1 MASMKMEESADFQ
14 HAQPALSNLFSPPLL
29 LTTDQQRKSPPATIA
44 QTYEM
49 PPEFVPS
56 GIGGNGITPEP
67 TVENFFHFVHLAN
80 TFGFQFD
87 LGQKLLRWNANAAT
101 LAALDTAQK
110 QMPMEMDD
118 DTETPPIASSDQCQK
133 GPKQKRK
140 EKELG
145 NWKLDNCL
153 LEQRMTEY
161 GVVGSTV
168 ADHHLAGVFCAPPPN
183 VENAVSQTDDK
194 TANEPVLAS
203 SSSSSSVQQQ
213 PQAPQS
219 RAHQSQAVHHHQQ
232 HDHSVPHLHPPG
244 VTACLEDVQLDIA
257 NHFPPWLAAVADAE
271 QQQLQQ
277 QQFMHFPAPFPTM
290 MMPFDYGTLVPPPPP
305 PMAYP
310 TPHGQAV
317 YDEQHQQHQ
326 HQLFG
331 GLYDSLAA
339 ALAAGGGQ
347 FGPLMHPASSSASFG
362 GGPSGSNI
370 NHNIENNDF
379 YAYQHQLNIALSQ
392 YPPPPASSTATMAPY
407 PAEYSHRSAEQQP
420 PLPPHHL
427 AYGGAGNNF
436 ELYMQHNHPPP
447 MFIYP
452 SPNDGCPQQHEFGGG
467 GTTTTSASYAAEHEH
482 QQQEWKHLAAA
493 MTASAS
499 AGRRVAANPT
509 GGGGGC
515 SRGGQKRGAD
525 GRPPK
530 ISNTPS
536 SAVGS
541 GHLTVP
547 STSRRSSSASTKAH
561 LSSATVSPI
570 HSHSNEPPAEYTA
583 QQHHI
588 LPSAQ
593 IRQFFPLLAQLPP
606 PQLLTTAIVR
616 EYLANPSRHD
626 CVLWIYHA
634 KVAQKSY
641 GTEKRF
647 FCPPP
652 CIYLVGEGWKTR
664 RKLLDQLYRQHKA
677 GFKSSPSA
685 SGGGAASDELL
696 FGGGSE
702 GRELF
707 TDLSVSIVVGGVEGA
722 DKQHPQHNHHHKQQQ
737 QQHQQQQPIGPI
749 HHQLDFSNGKDYS
762 AAKALFISD
771 SDKRKYFHLHVISKP
786 SKKKQSMKSSDCK
799 YLCVGNR
806 SKIAL
811 FNRLRS
817 QTVSTRYLHVDGPI
831 PATNST
837 PQRPPVFVAS
847 STKWGAFHINV
858 VEPADYTG
866 QQPQHSVTY
875 GSVIQLVDS
884 QTEMRLPLMRIRKGE
899 PVSQLHKC
907 AFQMVDGTSNGAEL
921 FYLCLSHDKIIQHQA
936 KIC

>member
-1 MASMKMEESADFQ
+1 
-14 HAQPALSNLFSPPLL
+14 
-29 LTTDQQRKSPPATIA
+29 
-44 QTYEM
+44 
-49 PPEFVPS
+49 
-56 GIGGNGITPEP
+56 
-67 TVENFFHFVHLAN
+67 
-80 TFGFQFD
+80 
-87 LGQKLLRWNANAAT
+87 
-101 LAALDTAQK
+101 
-110 QMPMEMDD
+110 
-118 DTETPPIASSDQCQK
+118 
-133 GPKQKRK
+133 
-140 EKELG
+140 
-145 NWKLDNCL
+145 
-153 LEQRMTEY
+153 MTEY

-168 ADHHLAGVFCAPPPN
+168 DDHHLVGIFCALPPN
-183 VENAVSQTDDK
+183 VGNAVSQTDDK
-194 TANEPVLAS
+194 TAIEPVLAS

-232 HDHSVPHLHPPG
+232 LDHSVPPFHPSG
-244 VTACLEDVQLDIA
+244 LTACPEDVQLDIA

-277 QQFMHFPAPFPTM
+277 QQFMHFPPSFPTM

-326 HQLFG
+326 QQFFG

-362 GGPSGSNI
+362 EGPSGSNI
-370 NHNIENNDF
+370 NHNNENNDF

-392 YPPPPASSTATMAPY
+392 YPPPPASSTAAMAPY
-407 PAEYSHRSAEQQP
+407 PVEEYSHRSAEQQP
-420 PLPPHHL
+420 PPPPHHS
-427 AYGGAGNNF
+427 AYAGAGNSF

-452 SPNDGCPQQHEFGGG
+452 PPNDGCQQQQEFGGGGG

-493 MTASAS
+493 MTASAN
-499 AGRRVAANPT
+499 AGRRVTANPT
-509 GGGGGC
+509 GGGGGGGGGR
-515 SRGGQKRGAD
+515 SGQKRGAD
-525 GRPPK
+525 GRPQK
-530 ISNTPS
+530 ISNTS
-536 SAVGS
+536 SFAVGG

-570 HSHSNEPPAEYTA
+570 HSHSNGPPAEYT
-583 QQHHI
+583 
-588 LPSAQ
+588 
-593 IRQFFPLLAQLPP
+593 
-606 PQLLTTAIVR
+606 
-616 EYLANPSRHD
+616 
-626 CVLWIYHA
+626 
-634 KVAQKSY
+634 
-641 GTEKRF
+641 
-647 FCPPP
+647 
-652 CIYLVGEGWKTR
+652 
-664 RKLLDQLYRQHKA
+664 
-677 GFKSSPSA
+677 
-685 SGGGAASDELL
+685 
-696 FGGGSE
+696 
-702 GRELF
+702 
-707 TDLSVSIVVGGVEGA
+707 
-722 DKQHPQHNHHHKQQQ
+722 
-737 QQHQQQQPIGPI
+737 
-749 HHQLDFSNGKDYS
+749 
-762 AAKALFISD
+762 
-771 SDKRKYFHLHVISKP
+771 P

-817 QTVSTRYLHVDGPI
+817 QTVSTRYLHVEGSI

-884 QTEMRLPLMRIRKGE
+884 QTEMRLPLMRIRKVDKQYVLLDPAGQGE

-936 KIC
+936 MREDGHRHQISDGAAWTIISTDKAEFRWAEPYAASGSLCRKPITPVPQLFSLNMLDASHKLLQAELCNRTTGSATVELNGLNFSSKLRVWFGATPAETIYCTSERLSCAVPSLFTVCKDLGCTVAEAALAHADTGGKLAVPLLLARNEDGILFPTGHSFPYQLQRPATLSESLSAIHRSAEMTESRQNLPHAKNEGVQQICTDSNPKRFFTNNNGIGEAHLLMNNAN